1 MRLNNTFRNTT
12 FLGTLN
18 NTFRN
23 TLITLSVTLGNFQ
36 LKSKSSHRK
45 LVGKLEKKLRALY
58 LGEMVD
64 GTADHV
70 RLDKLGFDLEDP
82 ELSSGWCR
90 PVS

>member
-1 MRLNNTFRNTT
+1 M
-12 FLGTLN
+12 
-18 NTFRN
+18 
-23 TLITLSVTLGNFQ
+23 SVTLCNFQ

-45 LVGKLEKKLRALY
+45 LVGKLEKKIRKLY
-58 LGEMVD
+58 RTEMVE

-70 RLDKLGFDLEDP
+70 RLDKLGFDLEAP